1 MKRYNRIN
9 QVASYRLLL
18 KLFNG
23 NSVAGRNILDEACQ
37 NYPSKSCF
45 MAIEPEFFHLIER
58 RIRPITN
65 NVNQQHTTN
74 PTTSSTNDIK
84 SIQLGNDDDNLR

>member
-1 MKRYNRIN
+1 MVIEPEFVHLIKRRICPITN
-9 QVASYRLLL
+9 
-18 KLFNG
+18 N
-23 NSVAGRNILDEACQ
+23 
-37 NYPSKSCF
+37 KSCF